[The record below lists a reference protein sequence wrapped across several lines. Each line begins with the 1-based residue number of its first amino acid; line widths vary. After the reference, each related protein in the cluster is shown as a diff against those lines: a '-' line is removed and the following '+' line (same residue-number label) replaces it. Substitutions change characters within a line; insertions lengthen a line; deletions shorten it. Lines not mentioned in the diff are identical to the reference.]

1 MKTLRK
7 VPIIG
12 WLIGGIAVLLCVV
25 WWLWRRLAIAQARIR
40 VDAQLRK
47 SREMST
53 RAARSIVRGHQERA
67 REMAI
72 ESENR
77 KKFYEKKRDEI
88 QARAQKL
95 EGISKAV
102 NAAFSGSP

>member
-7 VPIIG
+7 VPILG
-12 WLIGGIAVLLCVV
+12 WLIGGIAVLICVV

-47 SREMST
+47 AREMST
-53 RAARSIVRGHQERA
+53 RAARSIVRGHQERG
-67 REMAI
+67 RELAI
-72 ESENR
+72 ESEKR

-95 EGISKAV
+95 DGLSEAV
-102 NAAFSGSP
+102 NEAFRGSP